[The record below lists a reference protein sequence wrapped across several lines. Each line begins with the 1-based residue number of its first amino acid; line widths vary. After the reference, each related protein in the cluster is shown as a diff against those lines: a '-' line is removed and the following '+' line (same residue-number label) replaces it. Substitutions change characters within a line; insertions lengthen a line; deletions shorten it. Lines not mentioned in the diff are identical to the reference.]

1 MDSGGDVAPLAERVF
16 SFPGA
21 IAMNLVHVS
30 NLMPR
35 CRWMVPLLAVL
46 GWGMTVAGPVQGEP
60 PRGEQASPKPESKN
74 EIELFDGK
82 SLKNWKVTDFG
93 GQGEVSVKQG
103 QLIMGAGEPLTGVTW
118 KGPDLPKVNYEITF
132 EAQRVDG
139 NDFFCG
145 LTFPVKDDPC
155 TLVLGGWGGG
165 VIGLSSIDGFDAS
178 ENETTDYY
186 SFDSGKWYP
195 VKIRVTDQRI
205 QAWLDEK
212 QIADVEYSD
221 RQVSIRIEME
231 LCRPL
236 GLCTFQTTGAI
247 RNLKLHKLA
256 TENKEPESQ

>member
-1 MDSGGDVAPLAERVF
+1 
-16 SFPGA
+16 
-21 IAMNLVHVS
+21 MNLVHLS
-30 NLMPR
+30 KLISR
-35 CRWMVPLLAVL
+35 CRSTLPLLAVL
-46 GWGMTVAGPVQGEP
+46 GLGMTVASPVQGES
-60 PRGEQASPKPESKN
+60 PREEQAKSKPANTKQ
-74 EIELFDGK
+74 IELFNGK

-103 QLIMGAGEPLTGVTW
+103 QLVMGAGEPLTGVTW
-118 KGPDLPKVNYEITF
+118 DGSDLPKVNYEITF

-139 NDFFCG
+139 TDFFCG
-145 LTFPVKDDPC
+145 LTFPVRDDPC

-195 VKIRVTDQRI
+195 VRLRVTDTRI

-221 RQVSIRIEME
+221 RRISIRIEME

-247 RNLKLHKLA
+247 RNLKL
-256 TENKEPESQ
+256 TELSAEKKEPESQ